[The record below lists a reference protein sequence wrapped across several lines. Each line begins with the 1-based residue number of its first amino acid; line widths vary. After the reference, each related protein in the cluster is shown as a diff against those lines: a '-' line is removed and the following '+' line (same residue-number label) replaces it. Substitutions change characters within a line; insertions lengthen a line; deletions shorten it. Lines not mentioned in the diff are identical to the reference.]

1 MLPPKRRYQSSK
13 ETISMLATA
22 SPVKGLAI
30 QDDDVDLGARAPI
43 GLSVTGA
50 DLAPTVEK
58 IKEFVTM
65 GLAVNVVAVDENRAS
80 GIVEMFSNHDL
91 LLTREK
97 DRYGRHSEGVSL
109 MIGDLPTGFVAP
121 RSGVAFIPASAFF
134 GEGRR
139 RRSRMAHAQFNAAVA
154 DLSQLQDGGLVVHR
168 LHGVGR
174 YEGLQRL
181 TIQGGL
187 GSSKG
192 GRASERP
199 KAMADYLKLSYR
211 NGALLYLPAT
221 DLGSLS
227 RYIGAKE
234 GQKVKLDKL
243 GGTTWESRKRRVRDS
258 VLQMAQGLISRAAQ
272 RELARRDPLP
282 PRGELMQLFEARFPY
297 QETPDQ
303 RDAIAAIESDFSR
316 PVPMDRLVVGDVGF
330 GKTEVA
336 MRATMRMVEAGKQVA
351 VLVPTTVLAMQ
362 HAERFTERFKP
373 FDMRVELLSRFRSG
387 SEIKNIHRDLLKGD
401 IDIVVG
407 TTQLLGKSVRY
418 HDLGL
423 LVVDEEH
430 RYGVRQKSRLSNLA
444 DGLDILSLSAT
455 PIPRT
460 LQMGLTGMRS
470 LSTITTP
477 PASRLSIQTSLGK
490 YSEARIRDAVMSEME
505 RKGQV
510 FFVHNKVVEIEEMAT
525 QLRDLMPEVRIAVG
539 HGQMEAVELED
550 VLLRFMRREID
561 LLLSSTIIE
570 SGIDLPNV
578 NTIIIND
585 AHLFGLSQL
594 YQLRGRV
601 GRGDK
606 RGRCLMVLPE
616 TVSKGARRRLSVL
629 LDNTALG
636 SGLQVALADLEIR
649 GAGNLLGAAQS
660 GNIAEVGYE
669 MWLELL
675 TAAVS
680 DAKGEQAR
688 SSIEVSVEVPVD
700 CFIPATTIHDTAER
714 LGWYQRLAKERV
726 LELDASEE
734 AMENQFGELPEPLRN
749 LVGSHRTRA
758 LCQGLGIVRCSWLKV
773 RVELALHPLT
783 RIDDQ
788 TVKRFQRSHPNRLTE
803 RISNGIRMLDVVVID
818 SEEQKR
824 FHFLR
829 WLLSQLSAASRPPKI
844 RLP

>member
-1 MLPPKRRYQSSK
+1 
-13 ETISMLATA
+13 
-22 SPVKGLAI
+22 
-30 QDDDVDLGARAPI
+30 
-43 GLSVTGA
+43 
-50 DLAPTVEK
+50 
-58 IKEFVTM
+58 
-65 GLAVNVVAVDENRAS
+65 
-80 GIVEMFSNHDL
+80 
-91 LLTREK
+91 
-97 DRYGRHSEGVSL
+97 
-109 MIGDLPTGFVAP
+109 
-121 RSGVAFIPASAFF
+121 
-134 GEGRR
+134 
-139 RRSRMAHAQFNAAVA
+139 
-154 DLSQLQDGGLVVHR
+154 
-168 LHGVGR
+168 
-174 YEGLQRL
+174 
-181 TIQGGL
+181 
-187 GSSKG
+187 
-192 GRASERP
+192 
-199 KAMADYLKLSYR
+199 
-211 NGALLYLPAT
+211 
-221 DLGSLS
+221 
-227 RYIGAKE
+227 
-234 GQKVKLDKL
+234 
-243 GGTTWESRKRRVRDS
+243 
-258 VLQMAQGLISRAAQ
+258 
-272 RELARRDPLP
+272 
-282 PRGELMQLFEARFPY
+282 
-297 QETPDQ
+297 
-303 RDAIAAIESDFSR
+303 
-316 PVPMDRLVVGDVGF
+316 
-330 GKTEVA
+330 
-336 MRATMRMVEAGKQVA
+336 
-351 VLVPTTVLAMQ
+351 
-362 HAERFTERFKP
+362 
-373 FDMRVELLSRFRSG
+373 
-387 SEIKNIHRDLLKGD
+387 
-401 IDIVVG
+401 
-407 TTQLLGKSVRY
+407 
-418 HDLGL
+418 
-423 LVVDEEH
+423 
-430 RYGVRQKSRLSNLA
+430 
-444 DGLDILSLSAT
+444 
-455 PIPRT
+455 
-460 LQMGLTGMRS
+460 
-470 LSTITTP
+470 
-477 PASRLSIQTSLGK
+477 
-490 YSEARIRDAVMSEME
+490 
-505 RKGQV
+505 
-510 FFVHNKVVEIEEMAT
+510 MAT

-550 VLLRFMRREID
+550 VLLRFMRREVD

-688 SSIEVSVEVPVD
+688 GSIEVSVEVPVD

-758 LCQGLGIVRCSWLKV
+758 FCQGLGIVRCSWLKV

-844 RLP
+844 RLS